1 MKDRWSRPCAFLK
14 MRSTG
19 PFALRRV
26 ARTKGRSPPA
36 RSLRCDIDRFASLR
50 LAAGPGRVLSSS
62 AGFIDRDRS
71 IERSIGAGSSRAR
84 RSAPSRA
91 PTTHVVSSSAK
102 KDAIAPFFTF
112 SIQNSIETR
121 NSTVSRFFRFFGRR
135 KKNEDDKGD
144 RGGCRR
150 VGLLSSVSER
160 VSGER
165 GRHGRPSRTR
175 ETFGAIARAGIP
187 RRRCEAS
194 AATASAA
201 A

>member
-121 NSTVSRFFRFFGRR
+121 NNTVSRFFRFFWKA
-135 KKNEDDKGD
+135 KKKMKTIKAIEA
-144 RGGCRR
+144 
-150 VGLLSSVSER
+150 VVVVELSSVSER